1 MKAIVNQRINIVDAL
16 RGFALAGIVIVHIV
30 ENYVGAPTP
39 ENTMQG
45 THIGI
50 LDSIVDGFIFL
61 FLRGKFFALFSFLF
75 GLSFYLQLNRK
86 KEGEDNFIGRFI
98 WRLVLLFLIGYVHSL
113 FYRGDILTVYAL
125 LGVFLVLFYK
135 VSNKW
140 VLIFTGL
147 MFIGL
152 GRFTVFLITHGG
164 NIFIPGDFSPNSP
177 LVLSYFEAIQ
187 HGSLWDVF
195 KTNAVEGHLM
205 KMDFQLGVFS
215 RGYITFGFFL
225 LGMVV
230 GRLRFFENFRELTS
244 ETKKVLIYSI
254 VGFFVS
260 LGLVILVFSQL
271 GPEVKFDNWLSMLG
285 LTFVDLNNIFMTF
298 ILICVFVIAYRK
310 NWGERVLNIF
320 VPYGKMALTNYFIQ
334 SIIGTFIFFGWGL
347 GYLGTIPNSSAFL
360 LALLIIGL
368 QVIFSKLW
376 LSYFTYG
383 PLEWLWRSATYFKW
397 FKIRKEKA

>member
-1 MKAIVNQRINIVDAL
+1 MKSTVSQRINVVDAL

-45 THIGI
+45 THVGI
-50 LDSIVDGFIFL
+50 LDNIVDGFIFL

-86 KEGEDNFIGRFI
+86 KEGEDHFIGRFI
-98 WRLVLLFLIGYVHSL
+98 WRLVLLFLIGYAHSL

-135 VSNKW
+135 VSNRW
-140 VLIFTGL
+140 VLVFTGL
-147 MFIGL
+147 MFLGL
-152 GRFTVFLITHGG
+152 GRYVVFLITGG
-164 NIFIPGDFSPNSP
+164 SNIFIPGDFSPNSP
-177 LVLSYFEAIQ
+177 EVLAYFKVIKD
-187 HGSLWDVF
+187 GSLWDVF
-195 KTNAVEGHLM
+195 KTNAMEGHLM
-205 KMDFQLGVFS
+205 KMDFQLGIFS

-230 GRLRFFENFRELTS
+230 GRLRFFENFRDLKS
-244 ETKKVLIYSI
+244 ETKKVLIYSV

-271 GPEVKFDNWLSMLG
+271 GPEVKFDNWLSMFG
-285 LTFVDLNNIFMTF
+285 LTFADLNNIFMTF
-298 ILICVFVIAYRK
+298 MLICVFVIAYRK
-310 NWGERVLNIF
+310 NWGERVLNVF
-320 VPYGKMALTNYFIQ
+320 VPYGKMALTNYFMQ

-347 GYLGTIPNSSAFL
+347 GYLGTIPNSYAFL

-368 QVIFSKLW
+368 QVICSKWW

-397 FKIRKEKA
+397 FKIRKENA